1 MPQAVVAAVV
11 ATGATWAG
19 AAIAGTA
26 LAAGVLTTTFVTT
39 LVLSG
44 ISMALTKKPK
54 IPTQATMLGRSQMVK
69 QPITSRKIV
78 YGRQRY
84 LAQLCLW
91 KLLASHSI
99 CILSW
104 LSLVTN

>member
-1 MPQAVVAAVV
+1 MVEAVVGAVV
-11 ATGATWAG
+11 SGI
-19 AAIAGTA
+19 IAGTKIK
-26 LAAGVLTTTFVTT
+26 AGAILFGFAVKTFVTT

-78 YGRQRY
+78 YGQ
-84 LAQLCLW
+84 
-91 KLLASHSI
+91 
-99 CILSW
+99 
-104 LSLVTN
+104 